1 LEKKFLEQG
10 MHAIQ
15 RRTGG
20 LDSIPDEFVITSLD
34 VIIHHDKKLGQ
45 GGSGQVFQADWQG
58 TTVAI
63 KIFGKGV
70 PSSVSYMSTPKIFF
84 DRAVYTCSRSFR
96 RK

>member
-1 LEKKFLEQG
+1 

-70 PSSVSYMSTPKIFF
+70 PSSVSHMSTPRYSLTVLFTHVPGLSEGNRCVEVAK
-84 DRAVYTCSRSFR
+84 TS
-96 RK
+96 